1 MIWSKMTDFKCNGC
15 GRCCRELKI
24 EIVELDLIREPKL
37 KLYAEPLD
45 GKWDE
50 NNPFDK
56 AYALPSPCPFQKDNR
71 CTIYPTRPNV
81 CVAFS
86 DKCLNKLTKS

>member
-1 MIWSKMTDFKCNGC
+1 M
-15 GRCCRELKI
+15 

-56 AYALPSPCPFQKDNR
+56 AYALPSPCPMLDGNK
-71 CTIYPTRPNV
+71 CTIYKSRPNV
-81 CVAFS
+81 CVAYDRGTCIDSFKS
-86 DKCLNKLTKS
+86 NK